1 MTEGIKNLIAGHF
14 DDGFVCHF
22 LIFNWLTGVVLI
34 AILSFFTS
42 EQIIVGTAIGFAIA
56 SLNSA
61 GLHKD
66 CLRVMRYSSVYV
78 YYGGLAVRIGLIA
91 LVVTV
96 ALLYLKSYVS
106 PIGLFIGLS
115 VPVINFYLLTLLVV
129 ITTFRYKYKE
139 AC

>member
-1 MTEGIKNLIAGHF
+1 MIEAIKNLIAVRL
-14 DDGFVCHF
+14 DDGFVRHF
-22 LIFNWLTGVVLI
+22 LIVNWFIGAALMV
-34 AILSFFTS
+34 ILSFVTS
-42 EQIIVGTAIGFAIA
+42 EQISVGTAIGFAIS
-56 SLNSA
+56 SLNSV

-66 CLRVMRYSSVYV
+66 CVRVMQYRSVYV

-91 LVVTV
+91 LAVTV

-115 VPVINFYLLTLLVV
+115 VPVINFYFLTISIV
-129 ITTFRYKYKE
+129 IKNFRYKE